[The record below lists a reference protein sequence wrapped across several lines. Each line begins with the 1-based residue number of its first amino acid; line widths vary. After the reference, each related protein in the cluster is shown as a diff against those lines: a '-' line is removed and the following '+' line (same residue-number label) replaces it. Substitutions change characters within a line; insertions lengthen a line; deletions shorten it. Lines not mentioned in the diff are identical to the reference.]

1 LTHTRKMFISSI
13 SAFVLTLFAWLCL
26 AQCPAHAESPLAVIN
41 SERNAQAYGEQHL
54 GNWEEAWLA
63 FKQTLEAANVRYD
76 LLSDRDLT
84 GGSAKLQSYKLVVVP
99 LLLDLTPDA
108 VYTLNEYVRGGGK
121 VLITDGGGSL
131 SQAAQA
137 VADLAGA
144 TVQKHVS
151 APDGRTLTWQRDP
164 IPVRQDFAIGT
175 LIADV
180 SMQGQGNAVARWSD
194 GSGGQLGAAITR
206 GPSAIY
212 FSWAPGLQGE
222 ITTNAYLMTL
232 AFEDLANGITQQ
244 AAIQIS
250 FADYQTIGQELAYL
264 TKRTDEAIK
273 TAKQADLAVPF
284 RTIQQSFESAQA
296 HVKSF
301 EEAYKERHFYS
312 ADEELQKA
320 RHDFALAFGQ
330 SMPVRPVEARSIWLD
345 RGTIVAT
352 KNEKGLAALFDK
364 LKAAGINVVYFET
377 NNAGFCMFPTKVG
390 TQNPDMMGWD
400 PLAVA
405 ISEAHK
411 RGMELHS
418 WCWIFA
424 VGNIRHNPIIGKDP
438 DYPGPVL
445 TKYGFSLALARANG
459 ALLPNNQGE
468 FWIDPANPDGRQYIK
483 NLLTEIASNYNV
495 DGVQLDYIR
504 YPFNNKGT
512 EMGYDWVGRR
522 RFEQETGLCLDNFD
536 ETTRQLWQAWKI
548 QQVSSFVEDISK
560 TLKSMKPGFRI
571 SAAVYAT
578 PHRLRLNAIQQ
589 EWETWVQNGWVDT
602 LNPMSYVQT
611 AKDLTIMAG
620 YVREECQD
628 RALVYPGLSIRQLD
642 TAGLIEQLDTSR
654 VIGTLGT
661 TMFAMAQL
669 DDKKQNVLR
678 VGPYRKQPLLT
689 PQSEPIGASRILV
702 DDFAAMVNRY
712 LQDPK
717 KRILSDQSS
726 TNEIISEI
734 ESVQQAVHDLPDKA
748 SADEILKVD
757 KAIRTLHANAQDWL
771 RLEAFIQRGFRAQY
785 IASYLAQVEAILSYA
800 AHRAKTMS
808 QLLAGGH

>member
-1 LTHTRKMFISSI
+1 MRTFF
-13 SAFVLTLFAWLCL
+13 SALLIAICAWFCL
-26 AQCPAHAESPLAVIN
+26 AQSPCYAQSPLAVIL

-76 LLSDRDLT
+76 MLTDQDLS
-84 GGSAKLQSYKLVVVP
+84 GGISKLQGYKLVVVP
-99 LLLDLTPDA
+99 LLLDLAPEA
-108 VYTLNEYVRGGGK
+108 VYAINEYAKNGGK
-121 VLITDGGGSL
+121 VLITDGGGNL
-131 SQAAQA
+131 SQGALALA
-137 VADLAGA
+137 ELAGA
-144 TVQKHVS
+144 SVHKHVS
-151 APDGRTLTWQRDP
+151 TPDGRTLVWQRDP
-164 IPVRQDFAIGT
+164 VAISQDFAIGT
-175 LIADV
+175 LLADV
-180 SMQGQGNAVARWSD
+180 QMQGAGNAVARWTDS
-194 GSGGQLGAAITR
+194 SGQQLGVAIAK

-232 AFEDLANGITQQ
+232 AFEDLVAGITQQ

-284 RTIQQSFESAQA
+284 RTIQQSFESAQS
-296 HVKSF
+296 HVKAF
-301 EEAYKERHFYS
+301 EDAYKERHFYS

-320 RHDFALAFGQ
+320 RHDFALAFAQ

-345 RGTIVAT
+345 RGTIVAC
-352 KNEKGLAALFDK
+352 KNEKGLSTLFDK

-390 TQNPDMMGWD
+390 TQNPDVTNWD
-400 PLAVA
+400 PLGTAVT
-405 ISEAHK
+405 EAHK

-418 WCWIFA
+418 WCWVFA
-424 VGNIRHNPIIGKDP
+424 VGNLRHNPIIGKDP

-445 TKYGFSLALARANG
+445 TKYGFSMALARANG
-459 ALLPNNQGE
+459 ALLPNNQPE
-468 FWIDPANPDGRQYIK
+468 FWIDPANPEGRQYIK
-483 NLLTEIASNYNV
+483 NLMTEIVSNYNV
-495 DGVQLDYIR
+495 DGLQLDYIR

-522 RFEQETGLCLDNFD
+522 RFEQETGLTLDNLD

-571 SAAVYAT
+571 SAAVYAM

-602 LNPMSYVQT
+602 LNPMTYVQT
-611 AKDLTIMAG
+611 AKDLTIVAG

-628 RALVYPGLSIRQLD
+628 KALVYPGLSIRQLD

-726 TNEIISEI
+726 TNEIMSEI

-748 SADEILKVD
+748 SADEITRVD
-757 KAIRTLHANAQDWL
+757 KAIRTLHANTQDWL

-800 AHRAKTMS
+800 AHRAKTS
-808 QLLAGGH
+808 PLLAGGH